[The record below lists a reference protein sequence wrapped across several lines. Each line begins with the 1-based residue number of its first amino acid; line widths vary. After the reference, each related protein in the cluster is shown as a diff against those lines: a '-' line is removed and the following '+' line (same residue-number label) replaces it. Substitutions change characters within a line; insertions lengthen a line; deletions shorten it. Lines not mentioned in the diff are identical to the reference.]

1 MLTATL
7 DNTLTAH
14 LAEHGIHPEQTSARR
29 WRHPVL
35 FDRVV
40 WRLVSQQGL
49 DGATA
54 VRAVDAAWGFL
65 ELCTARP
72 ELPLSPTPLV
82 DDAWHATILFTR
94 QYVELCTALGVQGII
109 HHEPHDHPS
118 PADAGGADTTLAAF
132 EEAGIEYDAE
142 IWQSGGPCGGCD
154 IIECVG
160 APLGHTQGDPTSLGD
175 PCFVGCCMPQ
185 GPPPDRGVA
194 AAAAN
199 GQAPASARC
208 NSWCTQTCRNSPGP
222 KW

>member
-1 MLTATL
+1 MLTTTL
-7 DNTLTAH
+7 DNTLTTH

-118 PADAGGADTTLAAF
+118 PTDAGGADTTLAAF

-142 IWQSGGPCGGCD
+142 IWQSGGPSARPCGGCD
-154 IIECVG
+154 IPECVG
-160 APLGHTQGDPTSLGD
+160 APLGHTQGDPTSLG
-175 PCFVGCCMPQ
+175 
-185 GPPPDRGVA
+185 
-194 AAAAN
+194 AN